1 MRLRRIKLAA
11 AVGLPLALAGCA
23 TNAEYSTNDAGFTTV
38 DAKVTNATA
47 RKSVWIQNREQ
58 ADKVNAEV
66 KALLKRKTVDADT
79 AVQVALINN
88 KGLQAAY
95 ADLGDA
101 SADAWQ
107 ATMLTNPTVS
117 IGTTGI
123 GAPELEAYRAIEGL
137 VATNILALL
146 TRDKTIAV
154 ADARFRQ
161 AQLSAAQSTLQL
173 AAETRRAWIEAVAAW
188 ETVGQLS
195 RAQAAADASSELA
208 AKLGETG
215 AMGKGNQAR
224 EHVFNAELAGQAAEA
239 RLAARLAKE
248 NLTRLMG
255 LWGADVDY
263 QVPNRL
269 PDLPKALARKDSI
282 EAEALKRR
290 VDLQIARLDL
300 EAVAKSYQLTEATR
314 YVTDLELA
322 AGAETE
328 REREDHGTEVETTAQ
343 FELEFVIP
351 IFDTGSARMR
361 KAELAHMRAANLLA
375 EKAVNIRSEARSAY
389 QAYRSRYDIARH
401 YRNNVVPLRTQIE
414 EEATLSYNGMIT
426 STFELLADVRAKV
439 NSTLLSVNAKRD
451 FWLAEADLMTAI
463 HGGGSGGTAG
473 AAAAPAAAAE
483 AGGAGH

>member
-1 MRLRRIKLAA
+1 MISRKIKLAA
-11 AVGLPLALAGCA
+11 LIGLPLVLAGCA
-23 TNAEYSTNDAGFTTV
+23 TNAEYSARDAGFRAV
-38 DAKVTNATA
+38 DAKVSTVTTK
-47 RKSVWIQNREQ
+47 KSVWIQSREQ

-66 KALLKRKTVDADT
+66 KALLKRKTIDADT
-79 AVQVALINN
+79 AVQIALLNN
-88 KGLQAAY
+88 KGLQATY

-107 ATMLTNPTVS
+107 ATLFLNPTVS

-137 VATNILALL
+137 VTTNILALL
-146 TRDKTIAV
+146 TRDKTIAI

-161 AQLSAAQSTLQL
+161 AQLSAALRTLEL
-173 AAETRRAWIEAVAAW
+173 AAEARRAWIEAVAAW
-188 ETVGQLS
+188 ETVRQLS
-195 RAQAAADASSELA
+195 RAQIAADASSELA

-215 AMGKGNQAR
+215 AMGKGAQAR

-248 NLTRLMG
+248 NLTRRMG
-255 LWGADVDY
+255 LWGSDADY

-269 PDLPKALARKDSI
+269 PDLPKTLARKDSI

-300 EAVAKSYQLTEATR
+300 EAVAKSYKLTEATR
-314 YVTDLELA
+314 FVTDLELV
-322 AGAETE
+322 AGAEAE
-328 REREDHGTEVETTAQ
+328 REQEDHGTKVETTGQ

-351 IFDTGSARMR
+351 IFDSGNARMR
-361 KAELAHMRAANLLA
+361 KAELAHMRSANLLA

-389 QAYRSRYDIARH
+389 EAYRSRYDIARH
-401 YRNNVVPLRTQIE
+401 YRNSVVPLRSKIE

-426 STFELLADVRAKV
+426 STFELLADVRARV
-439 NSTLLSVNAKRD
+439 DSTVLSVNAKRD
-451 FWLAEADLMTAI
+451 FWLADTDLMTAI
-463 HGGGSGGTAG
+463 HGGGSGG
-473 AAAAPAAAAE
+473 AAEATAAPAAAE
-483 AGGAGH
+483 AGAAGH

>member
-1 MRLRRIKLAA
+1 MRLRKLNLAA
-11 AVGLPLALAGCA
+11 AIGLPLVLAGCV
-23 TNAEYSTNDAGFTTV
+23 TEYSAKDAGFTTV
-38 DAKVTNATA
+38 DAKVSTATTK
-47 RKSVWIQNREQ
+47 KSVWIQNREQ
-58 ADKVNAEV
+58 ADRVNAEV
-66 KALLKRKTVDADT
+66 KALLKRKTIDADT
-79 AVQVALINN
+79 AVQIALLNN

-107 ATMLTNPTVS
+107 ATLFLNPTVS

-123 GAPELEAYRAIEGL
+123 GTPELQAYKAIEGL
-137 VATNILALL
+137 VTTNILALL

-161 AQLSAAQSTLQL
+161 AQLNAALSTLQL
-173 AAETRRAWIEAVAAW
+173 ATDTRRAWIEAVAAW
-188 ETVGQLS
+188 ETVAQLNQ
-195 RAQAAADASSELA
+195 AQAAADASSELA

-255 LWGADVDY
+255 LWGSDVEY

-269 PDLPKALARKDSI
+269 PNLPKTLARKDSI

-300 EAVAKSYQLTEATR
+300 EAVAKSYKLTEATR
-314 YVTDLELA
+314 YVTDLELV
-322 AGAETE
+322 AGAEAE
-328 REREDHGTEVETTAQ
+328 REKEDHGTKVETTGQ

-351 IFDTGSARMR
+351 IFDSGSARMR
-361 KAELAHMRAANLLA
+361 KAELAHMRSANLLA

-389 QAYRSRYDIARH
+389 EAYRSRYDIARH
-401 YRNNVVPLRTQIE
+401 YRNNVVPLRTKIE

-439 NSTLLSVNAKRD
+439 NSTVLSVNAKRD
-451 FWLAEADLMTAI
+451 FWLADADLMTAI
-463 HGGGSGGTAG
+463 HGGGSGGSAG
-473 AAAAPAAAAE
+473 GAAAPAAAE
-483 AGGAGH
+483 SGGAGH

>member
-1 MRLRRIKLAA
+1 MMSRKIKLAA
-11 AVGLPLALAGCA
+11 LIGLPLVLAGCA
-23 TNAEYSTNDAGFTTV
+23 TNAEYSARDAGFTTV
-38 DAKVTNATA
+38 DAKVATA
-47 RKSVWIQNREQ
+47 ATKKSVWIQNRAQ

-66 KALLKRKTVDADT
+66 KALLKRKTIDADT
-79 AVQVALINN
+79 AVQIALLNN

-107 ATMLTNPTVS
+107 ATLFLNPTVS
-117 IGTTGI
+117 IGTSGI

-137 VATNILALL
+137 VTTNILALL
-146 TRDKTIAV
+146 TRDKTIAI

-161 AQLSAAQSTLQL
+161 AQLSAALRTLEL

-188 ETVGQLS
+188 ETVRQLS
-195 RAQAAADASSELA
+195 RAQIAADASSELA

-215 AMGKGNQAR
+215 AMGKGAQAR

-255 LWGADVDY
+255 LWGSDVDY

-269 PDLPKALARKDSI
+269 PDLPKTLARKDSI

-300 EAVAKSYQLTEATR
+300 EAVAKSYKLTEATR
-314 YVTDLELA
+314 FVTDLELV
-322 AGAETE
+322 AGAEAE
-328 REREDHGTEVETTAQ
+328 REQEDHGTKVETTGQ

-351 IFDTGSARMR
+351 IFDSGNARMR
-361 KAELAHMRAANLLA
+361 KAELAHMRSANLLA

-389 QAYRSRYDIARH
+389 EAYRSRYDIARH
-401 YRNNVVPLRTQIE
+401 YRNSVVPLRSKIE

-426 STFELLADVRAKV
+426 STFELLADVRARV
-439 NSTLLSVNAKRD
+439 DSTVLSVNAKRD
-451 FWLAEADLMTAI
+451 FWLADTDLMTAI
-463 HGGGSGGTAG
+463 HGGGSGGAAEATAAPATAEAG
-473 AAAAPAAAAE
+473 AA
-483 AGGAGH
+483 GH

>member
-1 MRLRRIKLAA
+1 MRLGRFNLVAA
-11 AVGLPLALAGCA
+11 IGLPLVLAGCA
-23 TNAEYSTNDAGFTTV
+23 TNAEYSAKDAGFATV
-38 DAKVTNATA
+38 DAKISTAATK
-47 RKSVWIQNREQ
+47 KSVWIQNREQ

-79 AVQVALINN
+79 AVQIALLNN

-107 ATMLTNPTVS
+107 ATLFLNPTVS

-123 GAPELEAYRAIEGL
+123 GTPELQAYKAIEGL
-137 VATNILALL
+137 VTTNILALL
-146 TRDKTIAV
+146 TRDKNIAV

-161 AQLSAAQSTLQL
+161 AQLNAALSTLQL

-195 RAQAAADASSELA
+195 QAQAAADASSELA

-269 PDLPKALARKDSI
+269 PNLPKTLARKDSI

-314 YVTDLELA
+314 YVTDLELV
-322 AGAETE
+322 AGAESE
-328 REREDHGTEVETTAQ
+328 REREDHDTDVETTAQ

-389 QAYRSRYDIARH
+389 EAYRSRYEIARH
-401 YRNNVVPLRTQIE
+401 YRNNVVPLRTKIE

-439 NSTLLSVNAKRD
+439 NSTVLAANAKRD
-451 FWLAEADLMTAI
+451 FWLADADLMTAI
-463 HGGGSGGTAG
+463 HGGGSGGSAG
-473 AAAAPAAAAE
+473 AAAAPAAAE

>member
-1 MRLRRIKLAA
+1 MRLGRFNLVAA
-11 AVGLPLALAGCA
+11 IGLPLVLAGCA
-23 TNAEYSTNDAGFTTV
+23 TNAEYSAKDAGFATV
-38 DAKVTNATA
+38 DAKISTAATK
-47 RKSVWIQNREQ
+47 KSVWIQNREQ

-79 AVQVALINN
+79 AVQIALLNN

-107 ATMLTNPTVS
+107 ATLFLNPTVS

-123 GAPELEAYRAIEGL
+123 GTPELQAYKAIEGL
-137 VATNILALL
+137 VTTNILALL
-146 TRDKTIAV
+146 TRDKNIAV

-161 AQLSAAQSTLQL
+161 AQLNAALSTLQL

-188 ETVGQLS
+188 ETVGQFS
-195 RAQAAADASSELA
+195 QAQAAADASSELA

-269 PDLPKALARKDSI
+269 PNLPKTLARKDSI

-290 VDLQIARLDL
+290 VDLQIAQLDL

-314 YVTDLELA
+314 YVTDLELV

-328 REREDHGTEVETTAQ
+328 REREDHDTDVETTAQ

-351 IFDTGSARMR
+351 IFDAGSARMR

-389 QAYRSRYDIARH
+389 EAYRSRYEIARH
-401 YRNNVVPLRTQIE
+401 YRNNVVPLRTKIE

-439 NSTLLSVNAKRD
+439 NSTVLAVNAKRD
-451 FWLAEADLMTAI
+451 FWLADADLMTAI
-463 HGGGSGGTAG
+463 HGGGSGGSAG
-473 AAAAPAAAAE
+473 AAAAPAAAE

>member
-1 MRLRRIKLAA
+1 MMSRKIKLAA
-11 AVGLPLALAGCA
+11 LIGLPLVLAGCA
-23 TNAEYSTNDAGFTTV
+23 TNAEYSARDAGFTTV
-38 DAKVTNATA
+38 DAKVATA
-47 RKSVWIQNREQ
+47 ATKKSVWIQNREQ

-66 KALLKRKTVDADT
+66 KALLKRKTIDADT
-79 AVQVALINN
+79 AVQIALLNN
-88 KGLQAAY
+88 KGLQATY

-107 ATMLTNPTVS
+107 ATLFLNPTVS

-137 VATNILALL
+137 VTTNILALL

-154 ADARFRQ
+154 ADTRFRQ
-161 AQLSAAQSTLQL
+161 AQLIAALSTLQL

-188 ETVGQLS
+188 ETVGQFKQT
-195 RAQAAADASSELA
+195 QAAADASSELA

-248 NLTRLMG
+248 NLTRRMG
-255 LWGADVDY
+255 LWGSDIDY

-269 PDLPKALARKDSI
+269 PDLPKTLARKDSI

-300 EAVAKSYQLTEATR
+300 EAVAKSYKLTEATR
-314 YVTDLELA
+314 FVTDLELV
-322 AGAETE
+322 AGAEAE
-328 REREDHGTEVETTAQ
+328 REQEDHGTKVETTGQ

-351 IFDTGSARMR
+351 IFDSGNARMR
-361 KAELAHMRAANLLA
+361 KAELAHMRSANLLA

-389 QAYRSRYDIARH
+389 EAYRSRYDIARH
-401 YRNNVVPLRTQIE
+401 YRNSVVPLRSKIE

-426 STFELLADVRAKV
+426 STFELLADVRARV
-439 NSTLLSVNAKRD
+439 DSTVLSVNAKRD
-451 FWLAEADLMTAI
+451 FWLADTDLMTAI
-463 HGGGSGGTAG
+463 HGGGSGGAAE
-473 AAAAPAAAAE
+473 AAAAPATAEAAA
-483 AGGAGH
+483 AGH

>member
-1 MRLRRIKLAA
+1 MRLRRFNLAA
-11 AVGLPLALAGCA
+11 AIGLPLVLAGCA
-23 TNAEYSTNDAGFTTV
+23 TNAEYSAKDAGFATV
-38 DAKVTNATA
+38 DAKVSTAATK
-47 RKSVWIQNREQ
+47 KSVWIQNREQ

-79 AVQVALINN
+79 AVQIALLNN

-107 ATMLTNPTVS
+107 ATLFLNPTVS

-123 GAPELEAYRAIEGL
+123 GTPELQAYEAIEGL
-137 VATNILALL
+137 VTTNILALL
-146 TRDKTIAV
+146 TRDKNIAV

-161 AQLSAAQSTLQL
+161 AQLTAALSTLQL
-173 AAETRRAWIEAVAAW
+173 AAETRRAWIETVAAW

-195 RAQAAADASSELA
+195 QAQAAADASSELA

-269 PDLPKALARKDSI
+269 PNLPKTLARRDSI

-314 YVTDLELA
+314 YVTDLELV

-328 REREDHGTEVETTAQ
+328 REREDHDTKVETTGQ

-389 QAYRSRYDIARH
+389 GAYRSRYEIARH
-401 YRNNVVPLRTQIE
+401 YRNNVVPLRTKIE

-439 NSTLLSVNAKRD
+439 NSTVLAVNAKRD
-451 FWLAEADLMTAI
+451 FWLADADLMTAI
-463 HGGGSGGTAG
+463 HGGGSGGSAG
-473 AAAAPAAAAE
+473 AAAAPAAAE

>member
-1 MRLRRIKLAA
+1 MMSRKIKLAA
-11 AVGLPLALAGCA
+11 LIGLPLVLAGCA
-23 TNAEYSTNDAGFTTV
+23 TNAEYSARDAGFTTV
-38 DAKVTNATA
+38 DAKVATA
-47 RKSVWIQNREQ
+47 ATKKSVWIQNREQ

-66 KALLKRKTVDADT
+66 KALLKRKTIDADT
-79 AVQVALINN
+79 AVQIALLNN
-88 KGLQAAY
+88 KGLQATY

-107 ATMLTNPTVS
+107 ATLFLNPTVS

-137 VATNILALL
+137 VTTNILALL
-146 TRDKTIAV
+146 TRDKTIAI

-161 AQLSAAQSTLQL
+161 AQLSAALSTLQL
-173 AAETRRAWIEAVAAW
+173 VAETRRAWIEAVAAW
-188 ETVGQLS
+188 ETVGQLNQ
-195 RAQAAADASSELA
+195 AQAAADASSELA

-248 NLTRLMG
+248 NLTRRMG
-255 LWGADVDY
+255 LWGSDVDY

-269 PDLPKALARKDSI
+269 PDLPKTLARKDSI

-300 EAVAKSYQLTEATR
+300 EAVAKSYKLTEATR
-314 YVTDLELA
+314 FVTDLELV
-322 AGAETE
+322 AGAEAE
-328 REREDHGTEVETTAQ
+328 REQEDHGTKIETTGQ

-351 IFDTGSARMR
+351 IFDSGNARMR
-361 KAELAHMRAANLLA
+361 KAELAHMRSANLLA

-389 QAYRSRYDIARH
+389 EAYRSRYDIARH
-401 YRNNVVPLRTQIE
+401 YRNSVVPLRSKIE

-426 STFELLADVRAKV
+426 STFELLADVRARV
-439 NSTLLSVNAKRD
+439 DSTVLSVNAKRD
-451 FWLAEADLMTAI
+451 FWLADTDLMTAI
-463 HGGGSGGTAG
+463 HGGGSGGAAEATAAPATAEAG
-473 AAAAPAAAAE
+473 AA
-483 AGGAGH
+483 GH

>member
-1 MRLRRIKLAA
+1 MRLGRFNLAA
-11 AVGLPLALAGCA
+11 AIGVPLVLAGCA
-23 TNAEYSTNDAGFTTV
+23 TNAEYSAKDAGFATV
-38 DAKVTNATA
+38 DAKVSTAATK
-47 RKSVWIQNREQ
+47 KSVWIQNREQ

-66 KALLKRKTVDADT
+66 KALLKRKTIDADT
-79 AVQVALINN
+79 AVQIALLNN

-107 ATMLTNPTVS
+107 ATLFLNPTVS

-123 GAPELEAYRAIEGL
+123 GTPELQAYEAIEGL
-137 VATNILALL
+137 VTTNILALL
-146 TRDKTIAV
+146 TRDKNIAV

-161 AQLSAAQSTLQL
+161 AQLTAALSTLQL
-173 AAETRRAWIEAVAAW
+173 AAETRRAWIETVAAW

-195 RAQAAADASSELA
+195 QAQAAADASSELA

-269 PDLPKALARKDSI
+269 PNLPKTLARRDSI

-314 YVTDLELA
+314 YVTDLELV

-328 REREDHGTEVETTAQ
+328 REREDHDTKVETTGQ

-389 QAYRSRYDIARH
+389 GAYRSRYEIARH
-401 YRNNVVPLRTQIE
+401 YRNNVVPLRTKIE

-439 NSTLLSVNAKRD
+439 NSTVLAVNAKRD
-451 FWLAEADLMTAI
+451 FWLADADLMTAI
-463 HGGGSGGTAG
+463 HGGGSGGSAG
-473 AAAAPAAAAE
+473 AAAAPAAAE

>member
-1 MRLRRIKLAA
+1 MRLRKLNLAA
-11 AVGLPLALAGCA
+11 AIGLPLVLAGCV
-23 TNAEYSTNDAGFTTV
+23 TEYSAKDAGFTTV
-38 DAKVTNATA
+38 DAKVSRAATK
-47 RKSVWIQNREQ
+47 KSVWIQNREQ

-66 KALLKRKTVDADT
+66 KALLKRKTIDADT
-79 AVQVALINN
+79 AVQIALLNN

-107 ATMLTNPTVS
+107 ATLFLNPTVS

-123 GAPELEAYRAIEGL
+123 GTPELQAYKAIEGL
-137 VATNILALL
+137 VTTNILALL
-146 TRDKTIAV
+146 TRDKMIAI

-161 AQLSAAQSTLQL
+161 AQLNAALSTLQL

-188 ETVGQLS
+188 ETVAQLNQ
-195 RAQAAADASSELA
+195 AQAAADASSELA

-224 EHVFNAELAGQAAEA
+224 EHVFNAELAGQTAEA

-255 LWGADVDY
+255 LWGSDVDY

-269 PDLPKALARKDSI
+269 PNLPKTLARKDSI

-300 EAVAKSYQLTEATR
+300 EAVAKSYKLTEATR
-314 YVTDLELA
+314 YVTDLELI
-322 AGAETE
+322 AGAEAE
-328 REREDHGTEVETTAQ
+328 REKEDDGTKVETTGQ

-351 IFDTGSARMR
+351 IFDSGSARMR
-361 KAELAHMRAANLLA
+361 KSELAHMRSANLLA

-389 QAYRSRYDIARH
+389 EAYRSRYDIARH
-401 YRNNVVPLRTQIE
+401 YRNNVVPLRNKIE

-439 NSTLLSVNAKRD
+439 NSTVLSVNAKRD
-451 FWLAEADLMTAI
+451 FWLADADLMTAI
-463 HGGGSGGTAG
+463 HGGGSGGSAGG
-473 AAAAPAAAAE
+473 AAAPAAAE

>member
-1 MRLRRIKLAA
+1 MRLRKLNLAA
-11 AVGLPLALAGCA
+11 AIGLPLVLAGCV
-23 TNAEYSTNDAGFTTV
+23 TEYSAKNAGFTTV
-38 DAKVTNATA
+38 DARVSRAAAK
-47 RKSVWIQNREQ
+47 KSVWVQNREQ

-66 KALLKRKTVDADT
+66 KALLKRKTIDADT
-79 AVQVALINN
+79 AVQVALLNN

-107 ATMLTNPTVS
+107 ATLFLNPTIS
-117 IGTTGI
+117 IGTTGV
-123 GAPELEAYRAIEGL
+123 GTPELQAYKAIEGL
-137 VATNILALL
+137 VTTNILALL

-161 AQLSAAQSTLQL
+161 AQLNAALSTLQL

-188 ETVGQLS
+188 ETVGQLNQ
-195 RAQAAADASSELA
+195 AQAAADASSELA

-255 LWGADVDY
+255 LWGADLDY

-269 PDLPKALARKDSI
+269 PNLPKTLARKNSI

-300 EAVAKSYQLTEATR
+300 EAVAKSYKLTEATR
-314 YVTDLELA
+314 YVSDLELV
-322 AGAETE
+322 AGAEAE
-328 REREDHGTEVETTAQ
+328 REKEDHGTKVETTAQ

-351 IFDTGSARMR
+351 IFDSGSARMR
-361 KAELAHMRAANLLA
+361 KAELAHMRSANLLA
-375 EKAVNIRSEARSAY
+375 ERAVNIRSEARSAY
-389 QAYRSRYDIARH
+389 EAYRSRYDIARH
-401 YRNNVVPLRTQIE
+401 YRNNVVPLRSKIE

-439 NSTLLSVNAKRD
+439 NSTVLSVNAKRD
-451 FWLAEADLMTAI
+451 FWLADANLMTAI
-463 HGGGSGGTAG
+463 HGGGSGGAAGG
-473 AAAAPAAAAE
+473 AAAPAAAE

>member
-1 MRLRRIKLAA
+1 MRLRKLNLAA
-11 AVGLPLALAGCA
+11 AIGLPLVLAGCV
-23 TNAEYSTNDAGFTTV
+23 TEYSAKDAGFTTV
-38 DAKVTNATA
+38 DAKVSTAATK
-47 RKSVWIQNREQ
+47 KSVWIQNREQ
-58 ADKVNAEV
+58 ADRVNTEV
-66 KALLKRKTVDADT
+66 RALLKRKTIDADT
-79 AVQVALINN
+79 AVQIALLNN

-107 ATMLTNPTVS
+107 ATLFLNPTVS

-123 GAPELEAYRAIEGL
+123 GTPELQAYKAIEGL
-137 VATNILALL
+137 VTTNILALL

-154 ADARFRQ
+154 ADARYRQ
-161 AQLSAAQSTLQL
+161 AQLNAALSTLQL

-188 ETVGQLS
+188 ETVAQLNQ
-195 RAQAAADASSELA
+195 AQAAADASSELA

-255 LWGADVDY
+255 LWGSDVDY

-269 PDLPKALARKDSI
+269 PNLPKTLARKDSI

-300 EAVAKSYQLTEATR
+300 EAVAKSYKLTEATR
-314 YVTDLELA
+314 YVTDLELI
-322 AGAETE
+322 AGAEAE
-328 REREDHGTEVETTAQ
+328 REKEDHGTKVETTGQ

-351 IFDTGSARMR
+351 IFDSGSARMR
-361 KAELAHMRAANLLA
+361 KAELAHMRSANLLA

-389 QAYRSRYDIARH
+389 EAYRSRYDIARH
-401 YRNNVVPLRTQIE
+401 YRNNVVPLRNKIE

-439 NSTLLSVNAKRD
+439 NSTVLSVNAKRD
-451 FWLAEADLMTAI
+451 FWLADADLMTAI
-463 HGGGSGGTAG
+463 HGGGSGGSAGG
-473 AAAAPAAAAE
+473 AAAPAAAE

>member
-1 MRLRRIKLAA
+1 MRLRKLNLAA
-11 AVGLPLALAGCA
+11 AIGLPLVLAGCV
-23 TNAEYSTNDAGFTTV
+23 TEYSAKDAGFATV
-38 DAKVTNATA
+38 DAKVSTAATK
-47 RKSVWIQNREQ
+47 KSVWIQNREQ

-66 KALLKRKTVDADT
+66 KALLKRKTIDADT
-79 AVQVALINN
+79 AVQIALLNN

-107 ATMLTNPTVS
+107 ATLFLNPTVS

-123 GAPELEAYRAIEGL
+123 GTPELQAYKAIEGL
-137 VATNILALL
+137 VTTNILALL
-146 TRDKTIAV
+146 TRDKTIAI

-161 AQLSAAQSTLQL
+161 AQLNAALSTLQL

-188 ETVGQLS
+188 ETVAQLNQ
-195 RAQAAADASSELA
+195 AQAAADASSELA

-215 AMGKGNQAR
+215 AMGKDNQAR
-224 EHVFNAELAGQAAEA
+224 EHVFNAELAGQTAEA

-255 LWGADVDY
+255 LWGSDVDY

-269 PDLPKALARKDSI
+269 PNLPKTLARKDSI

-300 EAVAKSYQLTEATR
+300 EAVAKSYKLTEATR
-314 YVTDLELA
+314 YVTDLELI
-322 AGAETE
+322 AGAEAE
-328 REREDHGTEVETTAQ
+328 REKEDDGTKVETTGQ

-351 IFDTGSARMR
+351 IFDSGSARMR
-361 KAELAHMRAANLLA
+361 KSELAHMRSANLLA

-389 QAYRSRYDIARH
+389 EAYRSRYDIARH
-401 YRNNVVPLRTQIE
+401 YRNNVVPLRNKIE

-439 NSTLLSVNAKRD
+439 NSTVLSVNAKRD
-451 FWLAEADLMTAI
+451 FWLADADLMTAI
-463 HGGGSGGTAG
+463 HGGGSGGSAGG
-473 AAAAPAAAAE
+473 AAAPAAAE

>member
-1 MRLRRIKLAA
+1 MTVTRKIKFAA
-11 AVGLPLALAGCA
+11 LIGLPLVLAGCA
-23 TNAEYSTNDAGFTTV
+23 TNAEYSAKDAGFTTV
-38 DAKVTNATA
+38 DAKVATA
-47 RKSVWIQNREQ
+47 TTKRSVWIQNREQ

-79 AVQVALINN
+79 AVQVALLNN

-107 ATMLTNPTVS
+107 ATLFLNPTVS

-123 GAPELEAYRAIEGL
+123 GTPELRAYRAIEGL
-137 VATNILALL
+137 VTTNILALL
-146 TRDKTIAV
+146 TRDRNIAI
-154 ADARFRQ
+154 ADTRFRQ
-161 AQLSAAQSTLQL
+161 AQLAAALSTLEL

-188 ETVGQLS
+188 ETVAQLS
-195 RAQAAADASSELA
+195 RAQVAADASSELA

-215 AMGKGNQAR
+215 AMGKGTQAR

-255 LWGADVDY
+255 LWGTDVDY

-269 PDLPKALARKDSI
+269 PDLPKTLVRKDSI

-300 EAVAKSYQLTEATR
+300 EAVAKSFKLTEATR
-314 YVTDLELA
+314 LVTDLQLV
-322 AGAETE
+322 AGAEAE
-328 REREDHGTEVETTAQ
+328 REKEDHGTEVETTGQ

-351 IFDTGSARMR
+351 IFDSGNARMR
-361 KAELAHMRAANLLA
+361 KAELAHMRSANLLA

-389 QAYRSRYDIARH
+389 EAYRSRYEIARH
-401 YRNNVVPLRTQIE
+401 YRNSVVPLRTKIE

-426 STFELLADVRAKV
+426 STFELLADVQAKV
-439 NSTLLSVNAKRD
+439 NSTVLSVNAKRD
-451 FWLAEADLMTAI
+451 FWLADADLVTAI
-463 HGGGSGGTAG
+463 NGGGSGGSGG
-473 AAAAPAAAAE
+473 AEAAPAAAE
-483 AGGAGH
+483 AGAAGH

>member
-1 MRLRRIKLAA
+1 MRLHKLNLAA
-11 AVGLPLALAGCA
+11 AFGLPLVLTGCV
-23 TNAEYSTNDAGFTTV
+23 TEYSAKDAGFATV
-38 DAKVTNATA
+38 DARVSTAATK
-47 RKSVWIQNREQ
+47 KSVWVQNREQ
-58 ADKVNAEV
+58 ADKINAEV
-66 KALLKRKTVDADT
+66 KALLKRKTIDADT
-79 AVQVALINN
+79 AVQVALLNN

-107 ATMLTNPTVS
+107 ATLFLNPTIS
-117 IGTTGI
+117 IGTAGI
-123 GAPELEAYRAIEGL
+123 GTPELQAYKAIEGL
-137 VATNILALL
+137 VTTNILALL

-154 ADARFRQ
+154 ADARYRQ
-161 AQLSAAQSTLQL
+161 AQLTAALSTLQL

-188 ETVGQLS
+188 ETVGQLNQ
-195 RAQAAADASSELA
+195 AQAAADASSELA

-239 RLAARLAKE
+239 RLAARIAKE

-255 LWGADVDY
+255 LWGTDVDY

-269 PDLPKALARKDSI
+269 PNLPKTLTRKDGI

-300 EAVAKSYQLTEATR
+300 EAVAKSYKLTEATR
-314 YVTDLELA
+314 YVTDLELV
-322 AGAETE
+322 AGAEAE
-328 REREDHGTEVETTAQ
+328 REKEDHGTKVETTAQ

-351 IFDTGSARMR
+351 IFDSGSARMR
-361 KAELAHMRAANLLA
+361 KAELAHMRSANLLA

-389 QAYRSRYDIARH
+389 EAYRSRYDIAQH
-401 YRNNVVPLRTQIE
+401 YRNNVVPLRSKIE

-426 STFELLADVRAKV
+426 STFELLADVRSKV
-439 NSTLLSVNAKRD
+439 NSTVLSVNAKRD
-451 FWLAEADLMTAI
+451 FWLADADLMTAI
-463 HGGGSGGTAG
+463 HGGGSGGSAGG
-473 AAAAPAAAAE
+473 AAAPAAAE

>member
-1 MRLRRIKLAA
+1 MRLRKLNLAA
-11 AVGLPLALAGCA
+11 AIGLPLVLAGCV
-23 TNAEYSTNDAGFTTV
+23 TEYSAKDAGFTTV
-38 DAKVTNATA
+38 DAKVSTATTK
-47 RKSVWIQNREQ
+47 KSVWIQNKEQ

-66 KALLKRKTVDADT
+66 KALLKRKTIDADT
-79 AVQVALINN
+79 AVQIALLNN

-107 ATMLTNPTVS
+107 ATLFLNPTVS

-123 GAPELEAYRAIEGL
+123 GTPELRAYKAIEGL
-137 VATNILALL
+137 VTTNILALL
-146 TRDKTIAV
+146 TRDKTIAI
-154 ADARFRQ
+154 ADARYRQ
-161 AQLSAAQSTLQL
+161 AQLNAALSTLQL
-173 AAETRRAWIEAVAAW
+173 ATDTRRAWIEAVAAW
-188 ETVGQLS
+188 ETVGQLNQ
-195 RAQAAADASSELA
+195 AQAAADASSELA

-239 RLAARLAKE
+239 RLSARLAKE

-255 LWGADVDY
+255 LWGSDVDY

-269 PDLPKALARKDSI
+269 PNLPKTLARKDSI

-300 EAVAKSYQLTEATR
+300 EAVAKSYKLTEATR
-314 YVTDLELA
+314 YVTDLELV
-322 AGAETE
+322 AGAEAE
-328 REREDHGTEVETTAQ
+328 REKEDHGTKVETTGQ

-351 IFDTGSARMR
+351 IFDSGSARMR
-361 KAELAHMRAANLLA
+361 KAELAHMRSANLLA

-389 QAYRSRYDIARH
+389 EAYRSRYDIARH
-401 YRNNVVPLRTQIE
+401 YRNNVVPLRTKIE

-439 NSTLLSVNAKRD
+439 NSTVLSVNAKRD
-451 FWLAEADLMTAI
+451 FWLADADLMTAI
-463 HGGGSGGTAG
+463 HGGGSGGSAGG
-473 AAAAPAAAAE
+473 AAAPAAAE

>member
-1 MRLRRIKLAA
+1 MMSRKIKLAA
-11 AVGLPLALAGCA
+11 LIGLPLVLAGCA
-23 TNAEYSTNDAGFTTV
+23 TNAEYSAKDAGFTTV
-38 DAKVTNATA
+38 DAKVATA
-47 RKSVWIQNREQ
+47 ATKKSVWIQNREQ

-66 KALLKRKTVDADT
+66 KALLKRKTIDADT
-79 AVQVALINN
+79 AVQIALLNN
-88 KGLQAAY
+88 KGLQATY

-107 ATMLTNPTVS
+107 ATLFLNPTVS

-137 VATNILALL
+137 VTTNILALL
-146 TRDKTIAV
+146 TRDKTIAI

-161 AQLSAAQSTLQL
+161 AQLSAALSTLQL
-173 AAETRRAWIEAVAAW
+173 VAETRRAWIEAVAAW
-188 ETVGQLS
+188 ETVGQLNQ
-195 RAQAAADASSELA
+195 AQAAADASSELA

-239 RLAARLAKE
+239 RLTARLAKE
-248 NLTRLMG
+248 NLTRRMG
-255 LWGADVDY
+255 LWGSDVDY

-269 PDLPKALARKDSI
+269 PDLPKTLARKDSI

-300 EAVAKSYQLTEATR
+300 EAVAKSYKLTEATR
-314 YVTDLELA
+314 FVTDLELV
-322 AGAETE
+322 AGAEAE
-328 REREDHGTEVETTAQ
+328 REQEDHGTKIETTGQ

-351 IFDTGSARMR
+351 IFDSGNARMR
-361 KAELAHMRAANLLA
+361 KAELAHMRSANLLA

-389 QAYRSRYDIARH
+389 EAYRSRYDIARH
-401 YRNNVVPLRTQIE
+401 YRNSVVPLRSKIE

-426 STFELLADVRAKV
+426 STFELLADVRARV
-439 NSTLLSVNAKRD
+439 DSTVLSVNAKRD
-451 FWLAEADLMTAI
+451 FWLADTDLMTAI
-463 HGGGSGGTAG
+463 HGGGSGGAAEATAAPATAEAG
-473 AAAAPAAAAE
+473 AA
-483 AGGAGH
+483 GH

>member
-1 MRLRRIKLAA
+1 MRLGRFNLVAA
-11 AVGLPLALAGCA
+11 IGLPLVLAGCA
-23 TNAEYSTNDAGFTTV
+23 TNAEYSAKDAGFATV
-38 DAKVTNATA
+38 DAKISTAATK
-47 RKSVWIQNREQ
+47 KSVWIQNREQ

-79 AVQVALINN
+79 AVQIALLNN

-107 ATMLTNPTVS
+107 ATLFLNPTVS

-123 GAPELEAYRAIEGL
+123 GTPELQAYKAIEGL
-137 VATNILALL
+137 VTTNILALL
-146 TRDKTIAV
+146 TRDKNIAV

-161 AQLSAAQSTLQL
+161 AQLDAALSTLQL

-195 RAQAAADASSELA
+195 QAQAAADASSELA

-269 PDLPKALARKDSI
+269 PNLPKTLARKDSI

-314 YVTDLELA
+314 YVTDLELV

-328 REREDHGTEVETTAQ
+328 REREDHDTEVETTGQ

-351 IFDTGSARMR
+351 IFDNGSARMR

-389 QAYRSRYDIARH
+389 EAYRSRYEIARH
-401 YRNNVVPLRTQIE
+401 YRNNVVPLRTKIE

-439 NSTLLSVNAKRD
+439 NSTVLAVNAKRD
-451 FWLAEADLMTAI
+451 FWLADADLMTAI
-463 HGGGSGGTAG
+463 HGGGSGGSAG
-473 AAAAPAAAAE
+473 AAAAPAAAE

>member
-1 MRLRRIKLAA
+1 MRLRKLNLAA
-11 AVGLPLALAGCA
+11 AIGLPLVLAGCV
-23 TNAEYSTNDAGFTTV
+23 TEYSAKDAGFTTV
-38 DAKVTNATA
+38 DAKVSTATTK
-47 RKSVWIQNREQ
+47 KSVWIQNREQ
-58 ADKVNAEV
+58 ADRVNAEV
-66 KALLKRKTVDADT
+66 KALLKRKTIDADT
-79 AVQVALINN
+79 AVQIALLNN

-107 ATMLTNPTVS
+107 ATLFLNPTVS

-123 GAPELEAYRAIEGL
+123 GTPELQAYKAIEGL
-137 VATNILALL
+137 VTTNILALL

-161 AQLSAAQSTLQL
+161 AQLNAALSTLQL
-173 AAETRRAWIEAVAAW
+173 ATDTRRAWIEAVAAW
-188 ETVGQLS
+188 ETVGQLNQ
-195 RAQAAADASSELA
+195 AQAAADASSELA

-255 LWGADVDY
+255 LWGSDVEY

-269 PDLPKALARKDSI
+269 PNLPKTLARKDSI

-300 EAVAKSYQLTEATR
+300 EAVAKSYKLTEATR
-314 YVTDLELA
+314 YVTDLELV
-322 AGAETE
+322 AGAESE
-328 REREDHGTEVETTAQ
+328 REKEDHGTKVETTGQ

-351 IFDTGSARMR
+351 IFDSGSARMR
-361 KAELAHMRAANLLA
+361 KAELAHMRSANLLA

-389 QAYRSRYDIARH
+389 EAYRSRYDIARH
-401 YRNNVVPLRTQIE
+401 YRNNVVPLRTKIE

-439 NSTLLSVNAKRD
+439 NSTVLSVNAKRD
-451 FWLAEADLMTAI
+451 FWLADADLMTAI
-463 HGGGSGGTAG
+463 HGGGSGGSAGG
-473 AAAAPAAAAE
+473 AAAPAAAE

>member
-1 MRLRRIKLAA
+1 MRLRKLNLAA
-11 AVGLPLALAGCA
+11 AIGLPLVLAGCV
-23 TNAEYSTNDAGFTTV
+23 TEYSARDAGFTTV
-38 DAKVTNATA
+38 DAKVSTAATK
-47 RKSVWIQNREQ
+47 KSVWIQNREQ
-58 ADKVNAEV
+58 AEKVNAEV
-66 KALLKRKTVDADT
+66 KALLKRKTIDADT
-79 AVQVALINN
+79 AVQVALFNN

-107 ATMLTNPTVS
+107 ATLFLNPTVS
-117 IGTTGI
+117 IGATGI
-123 GAPELEAYRAIEGL
+123 GTPELEAYRAIEGL
-137 VATNILALL
+137 VTTNILALL
-146 TRDKTIAV
+146 TRDKNIAI

-161 AQLSAAQSTLQL
+161 AQLTAALNTLQL

-188 ETVGQLS
+188 ETVGQLN
-195 RAQAAADASSELA
+195 RAQVAADASSELA
-208 AKLGETG
+208 AKLGESG

-255 LWGADVDY
+255 LWGTDIDY

-269 PDLPKALARKDSI
+269 PNLPKTLARRDSI

-300 EAVAKSYQLTEATR
+300 EAVAKSYRLTEATR
-314 YVTDLELA
+314 FVTDLELV
-322 AGAETE
+322 AGAEAE
-328 REREDHGTEVETTAQ
+328 REREDHGTKVETTGQ
-343 FELEFVIP
+343 VELEFVIP
-351 IFDTGSARMR
+351 IFDTGNARLR
-361 KAELAHMRAANLLA
+361 KAELAHMRSANLLA

-389 QAYRSRYDIARH
+389 EAYRSRYDIARH
-401 YRNNVVPLRTQIE
+401 YRNNVVPLRSKIE

-451 FWLAEADLMTAI
+451 FWLADADLMTAI
-463 HGGGSGGTAG
+463 HGGGSGGSAG
-473 AAAAPAAAAE
+473 GAAAPAAAE
-483 AGGAGH
+483 AGSAGH

>member
-1 MRLRRIKLAA
+1 MRLRRFNLAA
-11 AVGLPLALAGCA
+11 AIGVPLVLAGCA
-23 TNAEYSTNDAGFTTV
+23 TNAEYSAKDAGFATV
-38 DAKVTNATA
+38 DAKVSTAATK
-47 RKSVWIQNREQ
+47 KSVWIQNREQ

-66 KALLKRKTVDADT
+66 KALLKRKTIDADT
-79 AVQVALINN
+79 AVQIALLNN

-107 ATMLTNPTVS
+107 ATLFLNPTVS

-123 GAPELEAYRAIEGL
+123 GTPELQAYEAIEGL
-137 VATNILALL
+137 VTTNILALL
-146 TRDKTIAV
+146 TRDKNIAV

-161 AQLSAAQSTLQL
+161 AQLTAALSTLQL
-173 AAETRRAWIEAVAAW
+173 AAETRRAWIETVAAW

-195 RAQAAADASSELA
+195 QAQAAADASSELA

-269 PDLPKALARKDSI
+269 PNLPKTLARRDSI

-314 YVTDLELA
+314 YVTDLELV

-328 REREDHGTEVETTAQ
+328 REREDHDTKVETTGQ

-389 QAYRSRYDIARH
+389 GAYRSRYEIARH
-401 YRNNVVPLRTQIE
+401 YRNNVAPLRTKIE

-439 NSTLLSVNAKRD
+439 NSTVLAVNAKRD
-451 FWLAEADLMTAI
+451 FWLADADLMTAI
-463 HGGGSGGTAG
+463 HGGGSGGSAG
-473 AAAAPAAAAE
+473 AAAAPAAAE